1 MPLAAGESVE
11 SRRPQGGENPNAP
24 LTWRCGSRKRDDLQV
39 LVRKTIRIAPD
50 GRGGKTVTANKHR
63 DQACHGSVLVADRF
77 DRDFGSK
84 LKLVD
89 LTLDEGNGR

>member
-1 MPLAAGESVE
+1 MATAFSAAKRQLPMAKG
-11 SRRPQGGENPNAP
+11 RLTRCNNAI
-24 LTWRCGSRKRDDLQV
+24 GSCRKRDDLQV

-50 GRGGKTVTANKHR
+50 GRGGKTVTVNKHR
-63 DQACHGSVLVADRF
+63 DEACHGSALVADRF

-84 LKLVD
+84 LKHVD